1 MEPLLQ
7 VRQLEKR
14 FKDFV
19 AVHDFHLTV
28 QPGEIVAV
36 LGPNGAG
43 KSTMM
48 RMLAGLME
56 PSRGQ
61 ITYLCHTFP
70 DHMIEAKKQLGY
82 LADQPMILPY
92 LTGWEHIQ
100 FISGLYSVSSKEI
113 ERRALPL
120 VDRFCMAG
128 AIDKRATSYSH
139 GMQQKLALI
148 TQLVHGPRILL
159 ADEPTVGL
167 DPAGAL
173 EMQETF
179 GEFAAEGNAVLIST
193 HLLDMAS
200 QLASRVVI
208 MMKGRVIAE
217 GNPREWEDRHGES
230 LQRIFLRLTA
240 GTES

>member
-1 MEPLLQ
+1 MEYLLQ

-14 FKDFV
+14 FKGLV
-19 AVHDFHLTV
+19 AVDDFCLTV

-48 RMLAGLME
+48 RMLAGLMR
-56 PSRGQ
+56 PTKGQ
-61 ITYLCHTFP
+61 ITYLSHSFP
-70 DHMIEAKKQLGY
+70 DEMIEAKKHLGY

-100 FISGLYSVSSKEI
+100 FISGLYGVPSGEVEQ
-113 ERRALPL
+113 RALPL
-120 VDRFCMAG
+120 VQRFG
-128 AIDKRATSYSH
+128 LVDAIDRRATGYSH
-139 GMQQKLALI
+139 GMKQKLSLI
-148 TQLVHGPRILL
+148 CQVVHAPRVLL

-173 EMQETF
+173 EMQEVLRNF
-179 GEFAAEGNAVLIST
+179 VANGNAVLIST

-200 QLASRVVI
+200 QMASRVVV
-208 MMKGRVIAE
+208 MMKGRVIAD
-217 GNPREWEDRHGES
+217 GDQREWERRHGES
-230 LQRIFLRLTA
+230 LQDIFLGLTA
-240 GTES
+240 RTDR